1 MLDFEQRERET
12 GGVSGQKS
20 LEIKE
25 RINNKLYPHA
35 GVDAGIWTRTTLL
48 RDEYFHH
55 CANL

>member
-35 GVDAGIWTRTTLL
+35 GVDAGI
-48 RDEYFHH
+48 
-55 CANL
+55 